1 MLKIENMMGINVDF
15 LQWFKK
21 NLINKLVV
29 VQLKKIIPNQQLG
42 EELHKTIIRKF
53 EKQKVQSSF
62 ICNI

>member
-1 MLKIENMMGINVDF
+1 MMGINVDF

-42 EELHKTIIRKF
+42 EELHKTVIRKF
-53 EKQKVQSSF
+53 EKQKSTIIF
-62 ICNI
+62 YM

>member
-1 MLKIENMMGINVDF
+1 MMGINVDF

>member
-1 MLKIENMMGINVDF
+1 MMGINVDF

-21 NLINKLVV
+21 NLRNKLVV